1 MYCRRALLTLQKAS
15 TDAVDTSLHHLR
27 MMAADCYAE
36 PFAEGG
42 TTTTS
47 PDLSPSPAS
56 CLHTLTLS
64 PLHTFYTNVEQLHH
78 EVSVTIKAFVG
89 SLESVA
95 QQLCACLL
103 RTPRDFGATELKISE
118 SKEAVD
124 INHPDVAF
132 LVVSC
137 TDEKPSNSQPQRC
150 VTFVLAT

>member
-1 MYCRRALLTLQKAS
+1 MYCRRALLTLQLAS

-27 MMAADCYAE
+27 MLATNCFAE
-36 PFAEGG
+36 PFTEGG

-47 PDLSPSPAS
+47 PDLSPSPIS

-64 PLHTFYTNVEQLHH
+64 PLHTFYTNVEQLQH
-78 EVSVTIKAFVG
+78 EISATIRVLIG
-89 SLESVA
+89 SLEGVA

-103 RTPRDFGATELKISE
+103 RTPRDYGATELKISE

-124 INHPDVAF
+124 ISHPDAAF

-137 TDEKPSNSQPQRC
+137 TDEKSSNSQPQR
-150 VTFVLAT
+150 